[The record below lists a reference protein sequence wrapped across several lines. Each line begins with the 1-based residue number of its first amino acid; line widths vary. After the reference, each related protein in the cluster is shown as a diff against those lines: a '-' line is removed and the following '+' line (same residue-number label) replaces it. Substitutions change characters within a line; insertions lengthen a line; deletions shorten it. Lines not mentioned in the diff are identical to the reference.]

1 MKNIFLFLVL
11 LGNILVQD
19 KLPYDVTKV
28 TTKKEL
34 NFYQTD
40 KRGIRYKD
48 VVYYVENDLNTIRAY
63 QKDGKVKWEVN
74 FIKKFT
80 SEVIG
85 EREIRYLHIDKEK
98 LYITYAKHDYFYID
112 LKTGK
117 LNYLGSD

>member
-19 KLPYDVTKV
+19 KIPYDVTKV

-34 NFYQTD
+34 NFYHTD
-40 KRGIRYKD
+40 KRGIKYKD
-48 VVYYVENDLNTIRAY
+48 VVYYVENDLNVITAY
-63 QKDGKVKWEVN
+63 QQSGKLKWKVN
-74 FIKKFT
+74 FTEKFT

-85 EREIRYLHIDKEK
+85 ERKIRYINIDKDK
-98 LYITYAKHDYFYID
+98 LHVTYTKHDYFEID

-117 LNYLGSD
+117 LFYWGSD